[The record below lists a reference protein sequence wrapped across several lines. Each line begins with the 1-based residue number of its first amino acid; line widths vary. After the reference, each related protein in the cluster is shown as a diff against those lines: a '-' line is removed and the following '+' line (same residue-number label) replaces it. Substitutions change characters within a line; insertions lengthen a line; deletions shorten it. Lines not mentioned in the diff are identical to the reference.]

1 MPKIAFCLLV
11 GFLPWRCLRTMQA
24 FLLARAAFE
33 YDSQVPALKGV
44 KSTSYRRIIANTSIK
59 LEQPSCF
66 MPSLHRDSLPFV
78 PDTEAECHDDCMRA
92 RVCVRVCA
100 QFRDPTLYCRIHQSG
115 ITGLQLQLQF
125 YPPILQFSYT
135 LEKISYYILILYN
148 IIIHH
153 CRYIILFLAYL
164 VPGYKRLLVLV
175 AETQLL

>member
-1 MPKIAFCLLV
+1 MFCLLA
-11 GFLPWRCLRTMQA
+11 GLLPWRCLRTMQA

-100 QFRDPTLYCRIHQSG
+100 QFRDPTLQCRIHQSG
-115 ITGLQLQLQF
+115 ITGLQLWS
-125 YPPILQFSYT
+125 YPPSSAILQSFVHLRKLVIALS
-135 LEKISYYILILYN
+135 SF
-148 IIIHH
+148 
-153 CRYIILFLAYL
+153 IILLYTTVGMILLLLAYL
-164 VPGYKRLLVLV
+164 VPGYKRLPMLV